1 MNIFTLTRKQK
12 KKPNRLFPLTYRFHT
27 NSKPKP
33 NSNPPSKSFF
43 DDRYQQCPSSTLSST
58 FSSHSI
64 HPTPGTTHPLVPKT
78 FLVSLNYR
86 PFPKNIIQNVVS
98 SMSNVA
104 LNLVSKIYKKRKM
117 ASVQSRVYGKAN
129 FVVLIYSFLLFSIIL
144 FAISLVFYCKTSPKQ
159 DPLFF
164 LTL

>member
-1 MNIFTLTRKQK
+1 LNIFTLTKKQK

-27 NSKPKP
+27 NP
-33 NSNPPSKSFF
+33 NQNQNQTPSKSFLG
-43 DDRYQQCPSSTLSST
+43 DRYQQCPSSTLSST

-78 FLVSLNYR
+78 FLVSLNYH

-117 ASVQSRVYGKAN
+117 ASVQSRLWESKL
-129 FVVLIYSFLLFSIIL
+129 VVLIYSFLLFSIIL
-144 FAISLVFYCKTSPKQ
+144 FAISLVFYCKASPKQ
-159 DPLFF
+159 DLFFF

>member
-12 KKPNRLFPLTYRFHT
+12 KKSNRLFPLTYRFH
-27 NSKPKP
+27 NKSKPNP
-33 NSNPPSKSFF
+33 NSNPPSKSFL

-64 HPTPGTTHPLVPKT
+64 HPTLGTTHPLVPKT
-78 FLVSLNYR
+78 FLVSLSYR
-86 PFPKNIIQNVVS
+86 PFPKNTIQNVVS

-104 LNLVSKIYKKRKM
+104 LNPVNKIYKKRTM
-117 ASVQSRVYGKAN
+117 ASVQSRLWKSKL
-129 FVVLIYSFLLFSIIL
+129 VVLIYSFLLLSIIL
-144 FAISLVFYCKTSPKQ
+144 FAISLVFYFKTSPKQ
-159 DPLFF
+159 DFFF